1 MYAHRSD
8 LNRDHHFPGQV
19 LVRVSVPPHPLTAPT
34 LVGSSAFATVVGCR
48 TVQAGLDEK
57 QSVEVRISAPMVEP
71 LIIFANGSCGTNAPE
86 KLVFV
91 DAPATARYGES
102 DCGGAQVF
110 DADLVHLDASMSGT
124 SGTTPSATTWN
135 RGWTLRHSPAQSSL
149 CSNPSESEMG
159 SKSRRVTRI
168 TFSRSL

>member
-8 LNRDHHFPGQV
+8 LSRDHHFPGQV

-110 DADLVHLDASMSGT
+110 DADLVHLDASM
-124 SGTTPSATTWN
+124 
-135 RGWTLRHSPAQSSL
+135 LRHKWDDTIGNDVESRVDAPAFT
-149 CSNPSESEMG
+149 G
-159 SKSRRVTRI
+159 SVKLV
-168 TFSRSL
+168 LKPV